1 MSLHWYTCISM
12 NTYCYWIYHILSEM
26 VWWALSNA
34 SSIVW
39 ICPAIH
45 EIIANKTFTV
55 TDGLIS
61 WLFVVTFVHLTVMG
75 HLNTNNFSFSFLLFF
90 WFYIDFLFL
99 FLFLLF
105 LDDKEACDTTVTWQ
119 VTWYDVIGLEHG
131 GKIWKMMSGHMYT
144 TWWPWVGNEVD
155 MRL

>member
-39 ICPAIH
+39 ICSAVH

-61 WLFVVTFVHLTVMG
+61 WLFVVTFVHLTYVQIAIIWG
-75 HLNTNNFSFSFLLFF
+75 FPVQL
-90 WFYIDFLFL
+90 
-99 FLFLLF
+99 
-105 LDDKEACDTTVTWQ
+105 
-119 VTWYDVIGLEHG
+119 GLWELVYWLWRY
-131 GKIWKMMSGHMYT
+131 KS
-144 TWWPWVGNEVD
+144 NEVHD
-155 MRL
+155 SCFGEWRIESSIMGSINSLTSLPSIDTPDTK